1 MKQRQSHQEYSR
13 HAQMKSEIEKV
24 HGFVIMVLPKATRA
38 QMA

>member
-1 MKQRQSHQEYSR
+1 
-13 HAQMKSEIEKV
+13 MKSEIEKV